1 MSDQDQQQPAPS
13 ADPFAIAQLE
23 PQDSAETSA
32 VEELIEAVVAE
43 VLIEELVEEALIEEA
58 LIDEVL
64 IDEVLIE
71 EVLIEEALIEE
82 ALAEGD
88 EEVDPIA
95 EFREQMRLAPGD
107 WYVIHS
113 YAGFENKVK
122 MNLESRINS
131 LSMEDYIFQV
141 EVPMEEV
148 TEIKSGVRKQVRR
161 NKFPGYVLV
170 RLDLTDESWGAV
182 RHTPGVTGFVG
193 HGHQPSPL
201 SVDEVT
207 AILAPVPEKKAGAP
221 GSANAGGLAA
231 AEAIYVDFLVGDSVT
246 VVDGPFATLH
256 ATISEINIEGQK
268 VTGLVEIFGRETPVE
283 LAFSQ
288 IDKN

>member
-13 ADPFAIAQLE
+13 ADPFAIAELE
-23 PQDSAETSA
+23 PQDSPETGA
-32 VEELIEAVVAE
+32 AEELIEAFVAE
-43 VLIEELVEEALIEEA
+43 VLIEELIEEALVEEALIE
-58 LIDEVL
+58 DV
-64 IDEVLIE
+64 
-71 EVLIEEALIEE
+71 
-82 ALAEGD
+82 LAEGEVED
-88 EEVDPIA
+88 EVDPIA

-221 GSANAGGLAA
+221 GSPNAGGLAA

>member
-23 PQDSAETSA
+23 PQGSAETGA

-43 VLIEELVEEALIEEA
+43 ILIEELVEEALIEEA
-58 LIDEVL
+58 LI
-64 IDEVLIE
+64 
-71 EVLIEEALIEE
+71 EE
-82 ALAEGD
+82 ALAEGEE

-221 GSANAGGLAA
+221 GSPNAGGLAA
-231 AEAIYVDFLVGDSVT
+231 AEAIYVDFVVGDSVT

>member
-43 VLIEELVEEALIEEA
+43 VLIEELVEEA
-58 LIDEVL
+58 L

-141 EVPMEEV
+141 EVPREEV
-148 TEIKSGVRKQVRR
+148 TEIKGGVRKQVRR

>member
-58 LIDEVL
+58 LIE
-64 IDEVLIE
+64 EVLIE

>member
-58 LIDEVL
+58 LIE
-64 IDEVLIE
+64 EVLIE

-141 EVPMEEV
+141 
-148 TEIKSGVRKQVRR
+148 
-161 NKFPGYVLV
+161 
-170 RLDLTDESWGAV
+170 
-182 RHTPGVTGFVG
+182 
-193 HGHQPSPL
+193 
-201 SVDEVT
+201 
-207 AILAPVPEKKAGAP
+207 
-221 GSANAGGLAA
+221 
-231 AEAIYVDFLVGDSVT
+231 
-246 VVDGPFATLH
+246 
-256 ATISEINIEGQK
+256 
-268 VTGLVEIFGRETPVE
+268 
-283 LAFSQ
+283 
-288 IDKN
+288 

>member
-13 ADPFAIAQLE
+13 ADPFALAQPESQDFAVADADAILAELLAGEAIA
-23 PQDSAETSA
+23 
-32 VEELIEAVVAE
+32 EELVAE
-43 VLIEELVEEALIEEA
+43 VIVEELVEELVEET
-58 LIDEVL
+58 LV
-64 IDEVLIE
+64 E
-71 EVLIEEALIEE
+71 EVLAEVSAIEEE
-82 ALAEGD
+82 LAE

-231 AEAIYVDFLVGDSVT
+231 AEAIFVDFLVGDSVT

>member
-13 ADPFAIAQLE
+13 ADPFAIAELE
-23 PQDSAETSA
+23 PQDSLETGAS
-32 VEELIEAVVAE
+32 EELIEAVVAE
-43 VLIEELVEEALIEEA
+43 ILIEELIEEALVEEALIEET
-58 LIDEVL
+58 
-64 IDEVLIE
+64 LIE
-71 EVLIEEALIEE
+71 DV
-82 ALAEGD
+82 LAEGD
-88 EEVDPIA
+88 EEEVDPIA

-170 RLDLTDESWGAV
+170 RLDLTDDSWGAV

-207 AILAPVPEKKAGAP
+207 TILAPVPEKKAGAP

>member
-13 ADPFAIAQLE
+13 ADPFALAQPESQDFAVADADAILAELLAGEAIA
-23 PQDSAETSA
+23 
-32 VEELIEAVVAE
+32 EELVAE
-43 VLIEELVEEALIEEA
+43 VIVEELVEELVEEI
-58 LIDEVL
+58 LV
-64 IDEVLIE
+64 E
-71 EVLIEEALIEE
+71 EVLAEVSAIEEE
-82 ALAEGD
+82 LAE

-231 AEAIYVDFLVGDSVT
+231 AEAIFVDFLVGDSVT

>member
-1 MSDQDQQQPAPS
+1 VSDQDQQQPAPS
-13 ADPFAIAQLE
+13 ADPFALAQPESQDFAVADADAILAELLAGEAIA
-23 PQDSAETSA
+23 
-32 VEELIEAVVAE
+32 EELVAE
-43 VLIEELVEEALIEEA
+43 VIVEELVEELVEEI
-58 LIDEVL
+58 LV
-64 IDEVLIE
+64 E
-71 EVLIEEALIEE
+71 EVLAEVSAIEEE
-82 ALAEGD
+82 LAEE

-231 AEAIYVDFLVGDSVT
+231 AEAIFVDFLVGDSVT

>member
-13 ADPFAIAQLE
+13 ADPFAITQLE
-23 PQDSAETSA
+23 PQGSAETDA

-43 VLIEELVEEALIEEA
+43 ILIEEMVEEALIEEA
-58 LIDEVL
+58 
-64 IDEVLIE
+64 
-71 EVLIEEALIEE
+71 LIEEALIEE
-82 ALAEGD
+82 ALAEGEE

-170 RLDLTDESWGAV
+170 RLELTDESWGAV

-221 GSANAGGLAA
+221 GSPNAGGLAA
-231 AEAIYVDFLVGDSVT
+231 AEAIYVDFVVGDSVT

>member
-13 ADPFAIAQLE
+13 ADPFALAQPESQDFAVADADAILAELLAGEAIA
-23 PQDSAETSA
+23 
-32 VEELIEAVVAE
+32 EELVAE
-43 VLIEELVEEALIEEA
+43 VIVEELVEELVEET
-58 LIDEVL
+58 LV
-64 IDEVLIE
+64 E
-71 EVLIEEALIEE
+71 EVLAEVSAIEEE
-82 ALAEGD
+82 LAEE

-231 AEAIYVDFLVGDSVT
+231 AEAIFVDFLVGDSVT

>member
-1 MSDQDQQQPAPS
+1 VSDQDQQQPAPS

-23 PQDSAETSA
+23 PQGSAETGA

-43 VLIEELVEEALIEEA
+43 ILIEEMVEEALIEEA
-58 LIDEVL
+58 
-64 IDEVLIE
+64 
-71 EVLIEEALIEE
+71 LIEEALIEE
-82 ALAEGD
+82 ALAEGEE

-221 GSANAGGLAA
+221 GSPNAGGLAA

>member
-1 MSDQDQQQPAPS
+1 MSDQDENVTAVSPAV
-13 ADPFAIAQLE
+13 DPFATSSGGVSPDVDVTAVEHKADIIEEAPVVEEVIA
-23 PQDSAETSA
+23 PA
-32 VEELIEAVVAE
+32 VEEAVMEADEEIDPVVA
-43 VLIEELVEEALIEEA
+43 
-58 LIDEVL
+58 
-64 IDEVLIE
+64 
-71 EVLIEEALIEE
+71 
-82 ALAEGD
+82 
-88 EEVDPIA
+88 
-95 EFREQMRLAPGD
+95 FREQMRSAPGD
-107 WYVIHS
+107 WFVIHS
-113 YAGFENKVK
+113 YAGYENKVK
-122 MNLESRINS
+122 GNLESRIGS
-131 LSMEDYIFQV
+131 LNMEDYIFQV

-207 AILAPVPEKKAGAP
+207 AILAPVPEKKAGVP
-221 GSANAGGLAA
+221 GSPNAGGVAA
-231 AEAIYVDFLVGDSVT
+231 AEAVYVDFLVGDSVT

>member
-13 ADPFAIAQLE
+13 ADPFAIAAPKAQDDAVADADALLAALLE
-23 PQDSAETSA
+23 GENADAATIEVAVELAVELA
-32 VEELIEAVVAE
+32 VEEAIEAA
-43 VLIEELVEEALIEEA
+43 VEEALIEE
-58 LIDEVL
+58 LL
-64 IDEVLIE
+64 E
-71 EVLIEEALIEE
+71 EE
-82 ALAEGD
+82 
-88 EEVDPIA
+88 EEVDLIA
-95 EFREQMRLAPGD
+95 QFREQMRLAPGD

-122 MNLESRINS
+122 MNLESRISS

-207 AILAPVPEKKAGAP
+207 AILAPVPEKKAGVP
-221 GSANAGGLAA
+221 GSPSAGGVAA
-231 AEAIYVDFLVGDSVT
+231 AEAVYVDFLVGDSVT